1 MSTII
6 HTFILL
12 PLISFLV
19 LLIIPKNREKTIGNV
34 AVTSLG
40 IQLVLSL
47 GFVVFWIIQG
57 AKPINL
63 RDITLF
69 EEPNFEFY
77 IDFFFD
83 TITAVFLLT
92 GVLLTF
98 VVVAY
103 SRLYMHKE
111 EGFKRFYSTILFFWL
126 GYMVTIWSGNFGT
139 LFIGW
144 EFLGLSS
151 FLLIAFYRTR
161 YLPVKNAVKV
171 FSVYRIG
178 DIGILMTIWAGHHLL
193 HQNVLFAQL
202 HSETINHI
210 LTEHFGATMFISMMI
225 LITAL
230 AKSAQWP
237 FSSWLP
243 RAMEGPT
250 PSSAIFYGALSVHL
264 GAFLLLRTHPIWEHH
279 FWVRGII
286 IAFGLITF
294 FVGNSTARVQ
304 STIKGKIA
312 YSSSAQIGLIF
323 IEIALGLDYL
333 ALVHFMGNAFLRSYQ
348 LLISP
353 SVATY
358 QIREQFYNYKEPMK
372 ASISNWSTTLNI
384 LSLKEWNM
392 EKIQFN
398 LLFNPL
404 KKLGKFTMKLGQKS
418 FLILLIGLY
427 FSALALSQNWF
438 DVDIRSWNHI
448 AAVVMAIL
456 ALSLVARAY
465 ADKSSAITSWLLLV
479 AVHFVLDL
487 SITLNQ
493 HLNWVETTVY
503 LSGIIISGS
512 IGFVILVILQ
522 KKLAT
527 PLSLKKYWG
536 LVNFSRFMAFTFL
549 LAALGLAGF
558 PITTTFLGED
568 LLLSHI
574 EDEQWLLAALVAF
587 TFIFNGIVIIRI
599 YARVFLGSQEKTYNQ
614 SNHLT
619 SL

>member
-1 MSTII
+1 MSTLIHLII
-6 HTFILL
+6 LIPLL
-12 PLISFLV
+12 SFLS
-19 LLIIPKNREKTIGNV
+19 LLFIPKHKEKAIGNL
-34 AVTSLG
+34 ALMSLG
-40 IQLVLSL
+40 IQLLYAL
-47 GFVVFWIIQG
+47 AFTGFWLFNG
-57 AKPINL
+57 AVPINL
-63 RDITLF
+63 RDISLF
-69 EEPNFEFY
+69 EEPNFDFY

-83 TITAVFLLT
+83 RITAVFLLT

-111 EGFKRFYSTILFFWL
+111 EGFKRFYSTILFFWFA
-126 GYMVTIWSGNFGT
+126 YVITIWSGNFGT

-178 DIGILMTIWAGHHLL
+178 DIGLLMTIWAGHHLL

-202 HSETINHI
+202 HMDLITHI
-210 LTEHFGATMFISMMI
+210 LTEHAGATLFISMMI

-237 FSSWLP
+237 FASWLP

-264 GAFLLLRTHPIWEHH
+264 GAFLLLRTHPIWENHI
-279 FWVRGII
+279 WVRGII
-286 IAFGLITF
+286 SAFGLITF
-294 FVGNSTARVQ
+294 IVGNYTARVQ

-323 IEIALGLDYL
+323 TEIALGLEVL
-333 ALVHFMGNAFLRSYQ
+333 ALIHFMGNAFLRSYQ

-358 QIREQFYNYKEPMK
+358 QIREQFYNYQKPVK
-372 ASISNWSTTLNI
+372 ANISKWSTTINM

-392 EKIQFN
+392 EKMQYFM
-398 LLFNPL
+398 LFNPL
-404 KKLGKFTMKLGQKS
+404 KKLGKLTMALNLWVYVGMVFLLYVLG
-418 FLILLIGLY
+418 FLIAQHGFGTLDRVIEQ
-427 FSALALSQNWF
+427 SAALVLSF
-438 DVDIRSWNHI
+438 V
-448 AAVVMAIL
+448 
-456 ALSLVARAY
+456 ALTLVARAY
-465 ADKSSAITSWLLLV
+465 ADKSNAKVTWLLLV
-479 AVHFVLDL
+479 AVHFVLDMA
-487 SITLNQ
+487 ITLNH

-503 LSGIIISGS
+503 LSGIVISGG
-512 IGFVILVILQ
+512 IGFAILYYLER
-522 KKLAT
+522 KTRAT
-527 PLSLKKYWG
+527 IALSRYSG
-536 LVNFSRFMAFTFL
+536 LVNKYKYLAFAFL
-549 LAALGLAGF
+549 LAALGLSGF

-574 EDEQWLLAALVAF
+574 EDSQWLLATLVALI
-587 TFIFNGIVIIRI
+587 FIFNGIVIIRI
-599 YARVFLGSQEKTYNQ
+599 YARVFLGSQEKNFN
-614 SNHLT
+614 SPNHLT
-619 SL
+619 TL

>member
-6 HTFILL
+6 HSFILL
-12 PLISFLV
+12 PFLSFLV

-34 AVTSLG
+34 ALISLG

-47 GFVVFWIIQG
+47 GFVAYWVIQG
-57 AKPINL
+57 AHPVNL
-63 RDITLF
+63 RDITLL

-83 TITAVFLLT
+83 TVTAVFLLT

-98 VVVAY
+98 VVVGY
-103 SRLYMHKE
+103 SRIYMHKE

-126 GYMVTIWSGNFGT
+126 GYVFTIWSGNFGT

-193 HQNVLFAQL
+193 HQNVLFAQF
-202 HSETINHI
+202 HSEVIKHI
-210 LTEHFGATMFISMMI
+210 LMEHFGATMFISMMI

-250 PSSAIFYGALSVHL
+250 PSSAIFYGSLSVHL

-279 FWVRGII
+279 LWVRGII

-294 FVGNSTARVQ
+294 IVGNYTARVQ

-323 IEIALGLDYL
+323 MEIALGLDYL
-333 ALVHFMGNAFLRSYQ
+333 ALIHYMGNAFLRSYQ

-358 QIREQFYNYKEPMK
+358 QIREQFYTYKEPLK
-372 ASISNWSTTLNI
+372 TSISKWSATLNM

-392 EKIQFN
+392 EKMQFY

-404 KKLGKFTMKLGQKS
+404 KKLGKFTLKLTLKS
-418 FLILLIGLY
+418 FLIIIATLY
-427 FSALALSQNWF
+427 FFALALSQNWF
-438 DVDIRSWNHI
+438 DIDISSWNHG
-448 AAVVMAIL
+448 AAVAMAIL
-456 ALSLVARAY
+456 ALFLVARAY
-465 ADKSSAITSWLLLV
+465 ADKSSAIASWLLLV

-487 SITLNQ
+487 SIALNQ
-493 HLNWVETTVY
+493 HLNWVENSVY
-503 LSGIIISGS
+503 LSGIIISGL
-512 IGFVILVILQ
+512 IGFVILFILQ
-522 KKLAT
+522 QKLAT
-527 PLSLKKYWG
+527 TLSLKKYWG
-536 LVNFSRFMAFTFL
+536 LVNYNRFMAFTFL

-558 PITTTFLGED
+558 PITSTFLGED

-599 YARVFLGSQEKTYNQ
+599 YARLFLGSQVKTYNQ
-614 SNHLT
+614 SNHVTTL
-619 SL
+619 

>member
-19 LLIIPKNREKTIGNV
+19 LLIIPKNREKVIGNV
-34 AVTSLG
+34 ALSSLG

-47 GFVVFWIIQG
+47 GFVVFWVIQG
-57 AKPINL
+57 AHPINL
-63 RDITLF
+63 RDLTLF
-69 EEPNFEFY
+69 EEPSFEFY

-83 TITAVFLLT
+83 TVTAVFLLT

-126 GYMVTIWSGNFGT
+126 GYVVTIWSGNFGT

-171 FSVYRIG
+171 FSIYRIG

-210 LTEHFGATMFISMMI
+210 LTEHFGSTMFISMMI

-264 GAFLLLRTHPIWEHH
+264 GAFLLLRTHPIWENHL
-279 FWVRGII
+279 WVRGII

-294 FVGNSTARVQ
+294 FVGNATARVQ

-372 ASISNWSTTLNI
+372 AGISKWSTTINV

-404 KKLGKFTMKLGQKS
+404 KKLGKLTLKLGLKS
-418 FLILLIGLY
+418 FLALLFTL
-427 FSALALSQNWF
+427 FFAALALANNWF
-438 DVDIRSWNHI
+438 DVDISSWNHS
-448 AAVVMAIL
+448 AAVVMAVL
-456 ALSLVARAY
+456 AISLVARAY

-487 SITLNQ
+487 SISLNQ

-522 KKLAT
+522 KKLT
-527 PLSLKKYWG
+527 TVISLKKFWG
-536 LVNFSRFMAFTFL
+536 LVNYNKFLAFTFL

-574 EDEQWLLAALVAF
+574 EDDQWLLAALVAL